1 MADEGWD
8 AVPQKQ
14 DQQNVRAR
22 VEVRLPPKD
31 DEYDVGAVHDRQL
44 YFQANLDDFSHLRAQ

>member
-14 DQQNVRAR
+14 DQRNWQAR

-31 DEYDVGAVHDRQL
+31 DEYDAGAVHGRKL
-44 YFQANLDDFSHLRAQ
+44 YFPRI